1 MLLRLKV
8 AWREFV
14 YEVKNPTQ
22 RLVFAEVTFL
32 FGLVGGAIILIAI
45 FVGGLWSILLSAIAL
60 SLFVVGYL
68 VAILC
73 SYVL

>member
-14 YEVKNPTQ
+14 HEVENPTQ
-22 RLVFAEVTFL
+22 RLVFAGFTFG
-32 FGLVGGAIILIAI
+32 FGLIGGAIILIAALI
-45 FVGGLWSILLSAIAL
+45 GGLWSILLSALAV

-68 VAILC
+68 VAIFC
-73 SYVL
+73 SYL

>member
-1 MLLRLKV
+1 MLLRLKA

-14 YEVKNPTQ
+14 YEVEHPTQ
-22 RLVFAEVTFL
+22 RLVFAGFTFG
-32 FGLVGGAIILIAI
+32 FGLIGGALILIAI
-45 FVGGLWSILLSAIAL
+45 LVGGLWSIFLSALAV

-68 VAILC
+68 VAILS

>member
-14 YEVKNPTQ
+14 NEVENPTQ
-22 RLVFAEVTFL
+22 RLVFAGITFG
-32 FGLVGGAIILIAI
+32 FGLIGGAIILIAVL
-45 FVGGLWSILLSAIAL
+45 VGGLWSIFLSVVAI

-68 VAILC
+68 LAIFC
-73 SYVL
+73 SYL

>member
-14 YEVKNPTQ
+14 HEVKNPTQ
-22 RLVFAEVTFL
+22 RLVFAGFTFG
-32 FGLVGGAIILIAI
+32 FGLIGGAIILIAVLI
-45 FVGGLWSILLSAIAL
+45 GGLWSIFLSALAV

-68 VAILC
+68 LAIFC
-73 SYVL
+73 SYL